1 MSAPPAQALPLA
13 AGDEL
18 LDHPD
23 ADAADVRASLRHIS
37 TANRWFGGWWAVRH
51 GLQRLLS
58 GVPSGSRLTLLDVG
72 TGAGDLPLRA
82 VRWAARRG
90 ITLVPLGVER
100 HPAAARLA
108 RQQGVPTLL
117 GCAGALPV
125 RARGVDIVIASQLV
139 HHLAPSAIVEFCGVA
154 DAIARHGVIIADLR
168 RSPLALAGFWLGSR
182 LLGFDAATK
191 ADGLTSVRRGF
202 TVTQLTALL
211 RQAGLGARVER
222 APGFRLVAAWRTAA
236 A

>member
-1 MSAPPAQALPLA
+1 MIAPPLQRLTLA

-23 ADAADVRASLRHIS
+23 ADPAVVRESLRDIS
-37 TANRWFGGWWAVRH
+37 IANRWFGGWWAVRR
-51 GLQRLLS
+51 GLSRVLA
-58 GVPSGSRLTLLDVG
+58 GVPGGTRLTLLDIG
-72 TGAGDLPLRA
+72 TGAGDLPLLA
-82 VRWAARRG
+82 VDWAARRG

-100 HPAAARLA
+100 HPAAAHMA

-125 RARGVDIVIASQLV
+125 RAGGVDLVLASQLV
-139 HHLAPSAIVEFCGVA
+139 HHLAPPAIVDFCRA
-154 DAIARHGVIIADLR
+154 TNKIARHGVVIADLR

-182 LLGFDAATK
+182 LLGFDATTK

-202 TVTQLTALL
+202 TAPELVVLL
-211 RQAGLGARVER
+211 RQAGIVASVER
-222 APGFRLVAAWRTAA
+222 RPGFRLVAAWRSATA
-236 A
+236 